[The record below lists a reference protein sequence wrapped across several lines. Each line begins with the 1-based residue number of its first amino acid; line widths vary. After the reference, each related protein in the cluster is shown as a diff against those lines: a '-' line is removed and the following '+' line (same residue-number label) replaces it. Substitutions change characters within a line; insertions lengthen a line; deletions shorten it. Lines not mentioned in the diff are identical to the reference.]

1 MPIFV
6 VIFLNMKLKLN
17 YIVFFLVFTTTFFQA
32 KAQETGVIKGVIMEK
47 GTQSRVAAAEIYN
60 KKNKVTVRSNDFG
73 LFQIS
78 AYPGDT
84 LVVYKQGYTDA
95 QQVIPSVKDVVIYVD
110 RGTTLAEVNIYGQ
123 TKKQEMN
130 EMKRDY
136 RDKGSFYA
144 GKPPVL
150 SYIFTPLTALYEL
163 FGRTPKNAKRFNRYY
178 NTELQ
183 QTEID
188 GYFNESLI
196 KKHTDL
202 SGDALEDFM
211 LNYRPDYETAKNWS
225 EYDALKYIRE
235 AYKKYT
241 DTLKK

>member
-1 MPIFV
+1 MLLYPF
-6 VIFLNMKLKLN
+6 NMNVRLT
-17 YIVFFLVFTTTFFQA
+17 YIVFFVLFAITVFPSV
-32 KAQETGVIKGVIMEK
+32 AQETGIVKGVIMEK

-60 KKNKVTVRSNDFG
+60 KKNKVSVRSNDFG

-84 LVVYKQGYTDA
+84 LVVYKQNYADA
-95 QQVIPSVKDVVIYVD
+95 QLVIPSVKDVVIFID

-123 TKKQEMN
+123 TKKQELN
-130 EMKRDY
+130 ELKQDY

-178 NTELQ
+178 NNELQ

-202 SGDALEDFM
+202 SGKALEDFM

-225 EYDALKYIRE
+225 EYDALKYIRD

>member
-1 MPIFV
+1 VLISLFTATV
-6 VIFLNMKLKLN
+6 VPAL
-17 YIVFFLVFTTTFFQA
+17 
-32 KAQETGVIKGVIMEK
+32 AQETGIIKGVIMEN
-47 GTQSRVAAAEIYN
+47 GSQSRVAAAEIYN

-78 AYPGDT
+78 AFPGDT
-84 LVVYKQGYTDA
+84 LVVYKQNYADG
-95 QQVIPSVKDVVIYVD
+95 QLVIPSVKDVVIYMN

-130 EMKRDY
+130 DLKRDY

-144 GKPPVL
+144 GKPPLL
-150 SYIFTPLTALYEL
+150 SYVFTPLTAIYEL
-163 FGRTPKNAKRFNRYY
+163 FGRTPKNARRFNRYY
-178 NTELQ
+178 NSEMQ

-202 SGDALEDFM
+202 SGKALEDFM
-211 LNYRPDYETAKNWS
+211 LNYRPDYEKAKKWS

-235 AYKKYT
+235 SYKKYT

>member
-1 MPIFV
+1 M
-6 VIFLNMKLKLN
+6 
-17 YIVFFLVFTTTFFQA
+17 
-32 KAQETGVIKGVIMEK
+32 AQETGIIRGVIMEK
-47 GTQSRVAAAEIYN
+47 GSQSRVAAAEIYN
-60 KKNKVTVRSNDFG
+60 KKNKVSVRSNDFG

-78 AYPGDT
+78 ASQGDT
-84 LVVYKQGYTDA
+84 LVVFKQSYTDA
-95 QQVIPSVKDVVIYVD
+95 QLVIPSEKDVVVYLIK
-110 RGTTLAEVNIYGQ
+110 GTTLDQVNIYGK

-130 EMKRDY
+130 DIKNDF

-144 GKPPVL
+144 GKPPLL
-150 SYIFTPLTALYEL
+150 SYVFSPITAIYEL

-196 KKHTDL
+196 KQHTGL
-202 SGDALEDFM
+202 SGKALEDFM
-211 LNYRPDYETAKNWS
+211 LNYRPDYETAKNWA

>member
-1 MPIFV
+1 MNV
-6 VIFLNMKLKLN
+6 KRL
-17 YIVFFLVFTTTFFQA
+17 YIVLFLLITATVVPA
-32 KAQETGVIKGVIMEK
+32 LAQETGVIKGVIIEK
-47 GTQSRVAAAEIYN
+47 GSQSRVAAAEIYN

-84 LVVYKQGYTDA
+84 LVVYKQNYADG
-95 QQVIPSVKDVVIYVD
+95 QLVIPSVKDVVIYID

-130 EMKRDY
+130 DIKRDF

-144 GKPPVL
+144 GKPPLL
-150 SYIFTPLTALYEL
+150 SYVFTPLTAIYEL
-163 FGRTPKNAKRFNRYY
+163 FGRTPKNARRFNKYY
-178 NTELQ
+178 NSEIQ
-183 QTEID
+183 QSEID

-202 SGDALEDFM
+202 SGKALEDFM
-211 LNYRPDYETAKNWS
+211 LNYRPDYEKAKNWS

-235 AYKKYT
+235 SYKKYT
-241 DTLKK
+241 DTVKK

>member
-1 MPIFV
+1 MNV
-6 VIFLNMKLKLN
+6 KLI
-17 YIVFFLVFTTTFFQA
+17 YIVLISLFTATIFPSV
-32 KAQETGVIKGVIMEK
+32 AQETGIIKGVIMEK
-47 GTQSRVAAAEIYN
+47 GSQSRVAAAEIYN

-78 AYPGDT
+78 AFPGDT
-84 LVVYKQGYTDA
+84 LVIYKQNYADG
-95 QQVIPSVKDVVIYVD
+95 QLVIPSVKDVVIYID

-130 EMKRDY
+130 DLKTDY

-144 GKPPVL
+144 GKPPLL
-150 SYIFTPLTALYEL
+150 SYVFTPLTAIYEL
-163 FGRTPKNAKRFNRYY
+163 FGRTPKNARRFNRYY
-178 NTELQ
+178 NSEMQ

-202 SGDALEDFM
+202 SGKALEDFM
-211 LNYRPDYETAKNWS
+211 LNYRPDYEKAKKWS

-235 AYKKYT
+235 SYKKYT